1 MFTIATGLSIVL
13 LTLALIAILGPMV
26 YRGGSAVFFQGTV
39 EFRKMQRNLF
49 GRGDE
54 QALNAEIAET
64 QKVRQHVYD
73 MIDEFRKG
81 VDVETL
87 SEQVRDI
94 HRQFGQELR
103 DKNVPADQ
111 YTKLRELTR
120 QIRDKLET
128 AFHSQDINEIKRI
141 VAEVLKD
148 ADNPLLQGTSAEK
161 LFTLARQFLQA
172 AGQIDLSKHHE
183 YAVALQ
189 EVEGLLFRSDSL
201 PGLLGP
207 RPGEPPAPLVMLRYG
222 ATRWDQ
228 ARALLDR
235 FLWVEQW
242 VKEEPGEDSPTR
254 QDALGAPAP
263 LVMKRTP
270 RADLFPQSLRPLFAY
285 VEQNADK
292 MLRPQRTVYWQFL
305 LDDNVN
311 SHYFGGIGPEILGTM
326 LITVVG
332 MLFVIPLGV
341 ISAAY
346 LVECASDGWTMRIIR
361 MGINTLAGVPS
372 IVFGLF
378 GLAFFVLF
386 LFPLLG
392 FEPKPCILAAS
403 LTLAVLTLPV
413 MIRASEEAIRSV
425 PQSYKE
431 GSLALGASRFH
442 TFVAVTFPAALPGI
456 LTGIILSLSRIA
468 GETAPILFTGAVS
481 LGAVPH
487 SVFDPTRTLSYG
499 SYDMAV
505 GDRLAMMVPHNQYG
519 MVVTLVLLILLLNA
533 AAIMLRTRVFKKLAG
548 H

>member
-1 MFTIATGLSIVL
+1 VNLTVRGKLDRLFTAATGLSVVL
-13 LTLALIAILGPMV
+13 LTLVLVAILGPMV
-26 YRGGSAVFFQGTV
+26 YRGSSAVFFQGTV

-54 QALNAEIAET
+54 QVLNAEVAET
-64 QKVRQHVYD
+64 EQVRRQVYD
-73 MIDEFRKG
+73 MIDGFKKG
-81 VDVETL
+81 VDVEAM
-87 SEQVRDI
+87 SDQAREI

-103 DKNVPADQ
+103 DRNLPADQ

-120 QIRDKLET
+120 QIRDKLDS
-128 AFHSQDINEIKRI
+128 AFHSQDIDEIQRT
-141 VAEVLKD
+141 VAEVLKS
-148 ADNPLLQGTSAEK
+148 ADNPQLQGTSAEK
-161 LFTLARQFLQA
+161 LFEIARQFLQA

-183 YAVALQ
+183 YALALQ
-189 EVEGLLFRSDSL
+189 EVEGILFHSETL

-207 RPGEPPAPLVMLRYG
+207 RPGEPAAPLVMLRYG

-228 ARALLDR
+228 AQALLDR
-235 FLWVEQW
+235 FLWVQQW
-242 VKEEPGEDSPTR
+242 VEEKPDE
-254 QDALGAPAP
+254 P
-263 LVMKRTP
+263 LVMKRRS
-270 RADLFPQSLRPLFAY
+270 RADLFPESLRPLFAY
-285 VEQNADK
+285 VEQNAGNL
-292 MLRPQRTVYWQFL
+292 LRPKRTIYWQFFI
-305 LDDNVN
+305 DDNVN

-332 MLFVIPLGV
+332 MLFVIPLGI

-403 LTLAVLTLPV
+403 MTLAVLTLPV
-413 MIRASEEAIRSV
+413 MIRASEEAIRAV
-425 PQSYKE
+425 PPSYKE

-442 TFVAVTFPAALPGI
+442 TFMAVTFPAALPGI
-456 LTGIILSLSRIA
+456 LTGVILSLSRIA

-481 LGAVPH
+481 LGAVPR
-487 SVFDPTRTLSYG
+487 SVFAPTRTLSYG

-519 MVVTLVLLILLLNA
+519 MVVTLVMLILILNA
-533 AAIMLRTRVFKKLAG
+533 AAIMLRSRVFKKLRG
-548 H
+548 Q

>member
-1 MFTIATGLSIVL
+1 MNLSVRGKLDQVFTVATALSVVL
-13 LTLALIAILGPMV
+13 LTLVLIAILGPMV
-26 YRGGSAVFFQGTV
+26 YRGSSAVFFQGTV

-54 QALNAEIAET
+54 QALNAEVAET
-64 QKVRQHVYD
+64 EKVRQQVYD
-73 MIDEFRKG
+73 MIDGFKKG
-81 VDVETL
+81 VDVEAL
-87 SEQVRDI
+87 SEQVREI

-103 DKNVPADQ
+103 DRNMPAEQ

-120 QIRDKLET
+120 QIRDKLEA
-128 AFHSQDINEIKRI
+128 AFHSQDINEIKRM

-148 ADNPLLQGTSAEK
+148 ADHPQLKGTSAEK
-161 LFTLARQFLQA
+161 LFALARQFLQA
-172 AGQIDLSKHHE
+172 AGQIDLSKHQE

-189 EVEGLLFRSDSL
+189 EVEGILFHSDSL

-207 RPGEPPAPLVMLRYG
+207 RPGEPPAPLTMLRYG

-228 ARALLDR
+228 AQALLDR

-242 VKEEPGEDSPTR
+242 GEEKPGE
-254 QDALGAPAP
+254 P
-263 LVMKRTP
+263 LVMKRKP
-270 RADLFPQSLRPLFAY
+270 RAELFPESLRPLFAY
-285 VEQNADK
+285 VEQNAGE
-292 MLRPQRTVYWQFL
+292 MLHPKRTVYWQFL
-305 LDDNVN
+305 IDDNVN

-326 LITVVG
+326 LITIVG
-332 MLFVIPLGV
+332 MLFVIPLGI

-403 LTLAVLTLPV
+403 MTLAVLTLPV
-413 MIRASEEAIRSV
+413 MIRASEEAIRAV
-425 PQSYKE
+425 PSSYKE

-442 TFVAVTFPAALPGI
+442 TFIAVTLPAALPGI
-456 LTGIILSLSRIA
+456 LTGVILSLSRIA

-519 MVVTLVLLILLLNA
+519 MVVTLVLLILILNA
-533 AAIMLRTRVFKKLAG
+533 AAIVLRTRVFKKLRG
-548 H
+548 Q

>member
-1 MFTIATGLSIVL
+1 MNLSVRGKLDRVFTVATGLSVVL
-13 LTLALIAILGPMV
+13 LALVLVAILGPMV
-26 YRGGSAVFFQGTV
+26 YRGSGAVFFSGTV

-54 QALNAEIAET
+54 RTLAAEIAET
-64 QKVRQHVYD
+64 EQVRQQVYE
-73 MIDEFRKG
+73 MIDGFKKG
-81 VDVETL
+81 VDVEAL

-103 DKNVPADQ
+103 DKHVPAQ
-111 YTKLRELTR
+111 QFTQLRELTR
-120 QIRDKLET
+120 QIRDKLEA
-128 AFHSQDINEIKRI
+128 AFHSQDIHEIQRL
-141 VAEVLKD
+141 VAEVLED
-148 ADNPLLQGTSAEK
+148 ADYPELKSTSAEK

-172 AGQIDLSKHHE
+172 AQQIDLGKHQE
-183 YAVALQ
+183 YAAALK
-189 EVEGLLFRSDSL
+189 EVEGILFHSESL

-207 RPGEPPAPLVMLRYG
+207 RPEEPAAPLVMLRYG

-228 ARALLDR
+228 AQTLLDR
-235 FLWVEQW
+235 FLWVQDW
-242 VKEEPGEDSPTR
+242 VEEKPG
-254 QDALGAPAP
+254 QP
-263 LVMKRTP
+263 LVMQRRS
-270 RADLFPQSLRPLFAY
+270 RAELFPESLRPLFTY
-285 VEQNADK
+285 VEQNAGK
-292 MLRPQRTVYWQFL
+292 MLRPRRTIYWQFL

-326 LITVVG
+326 LITIVG
-332 MLFVIPLGV
+332 MLFVIPLGI

-392 FEPKPCILAAS
+392 FASQPCILAAS

-425 PQSYKE
+425 PSSYKE

-442 TFVAVTFPAALPGI
+442 TFIAVTFPAALPGI
-456 LTGIILSLSRIA
+456 LTGVILSLSRIA

-519 MVVTLVLLILLLNA
+519 MVVALVLLILLLNG
-533 AAIMLRTRVFKKLAG
+533 AAIVLRTRVYKKLRG
-548 H
+548 Q

>member
-1 MFTIATGLSIVL
+1 MNLSVRGKLDRVFTIATGLSVVL
-13 LTLALIAILGPMV
+13 LTLTLVAILGPMV
-26 YRGGSAVFFQGTV
+26 YRGSSAVFFQGTV

-54 QALNAEIAET
+54 QALNAEVAEIE
-64 QKVRQHVYD
+64 KVRHQVYE
-73 MIDEFRKG
+73 MIDGFKKG
-81 VDVETL
+81 VDVEAL
-87 SEQVRDI
+87 SEQVRQI

-103 DKNVPADQ
+103 DKNLPADQ

-120 QIRDKLET
+120 QIRDELEA
-128 AFHSQDINEIKRI
+128 AFHSQDINEIKRM

-148 ADNPLLQGTSAEK
+148 ADNPQLKGTSAER
-161 LFTLARQFLQA
+161 LFAIARQFLQS
-172 AGQIDLSKHHE
+172 AGQIDLSKHQE
-183 YAVALQ
+183 YALALQ
-189 EVEGLLFRSDSL
+189 EVERILFHSDSL

-228 ARALLDR
+228 AQTLLDR

-242 VKEEPGEDSPTR
+242 IEEEPGE
-254 QDALGAPAP
+254 P
-263 LVMKRTP
+263 LVMERRS
-270 RADLFPQSLRPLFAY
+270 RAELFPESLRPLFAY
-285 VEQNADK
+285 VEQNVGN
-292 MLRPQRTVYWQFL
+292 MLRPKRTVYWQFL
-305 LDDNVN
+305 IDDNVN

-332 MLFVIPLGV
+332 MLFVIPLGI

-403 LTLAVLTLPV
+403 MTLAILALPV

-425 PQSYKE
+425 PSSYKE

-456 LTGIILSLSRIA
+456 LTGVILSLSRIA

-519 MVVTLVLLILLLNA
+519 MVVTLVMLILILNA
-533 AAIMLRTRVFKKLAG
+533 AAIMLRSRVFKKLRG
-548 H
+548 Q